1 VIELHRALAPL
12 SDKAWAHI
20 EHEARELLRTRLAA
34 RRVVDFVGPLGW
46 EHSAIDLGRVQ
57 VLDGRVSGGALVRL
71 RRVRPLAEL
80 RIPFELEREE
90 LELIDRGAGRVELEP
105 LHEAAKVFAASE
117 DTALFEGYPE
127 AEIPGIVAD
136 STQKGVTLPREAEE
150 IPAAATEALEQLRQA
165 GVSGPYAMALGPEPY
180 AALEAAG
187 GGGYPVLKHVERL
200 LDGPVVWAPS
210 LRGGV
215 VLSRRGGDFRLVCG
229 RDAAIGYLSHDEK
242 IVRLYLEESFSAE
255 LNTPEAAV
263 PLLLEVP
270 PTPRSRRR

>member
-1 VIELHRALAPL
+1 MIELHRALAPL
-12 SDKAWAHI
+12 SPKAWDHI
-20 EHEARELLRTRLAA
+20 EGEARELLETRLAA
-34 RRVVDFVGPLGW
+34 RRLVDFVGPLGW
-46 EHSAIDLGRVQ
+46 EHSAIDLGHVRL
-57 VLDGRVSGGALVRL
+57 LDGLASGGALVRL

-80 RIPFELEREE
+80 RILFELERDEI
-90 LELIDRGAGRVELEP
+90 ELIDRGAGRVELGA

-127 AEIPGIVAD
+127 ADIPGIVTD
-136 STQKGVTLPREAEE
+136 STQKGVALPREAEAL
-150 IPAAATEALEQLRQA
+150 PNAVTEALEQLRQA
-165 GVSGPYAMALGPEPY
+165 GVSGPYGMALGPEPY
-180 AALEAAG
+180 AALEAAGG

-242 IVRLYLEESFSAE
+242 VVRLYLEESFSAE
-255 LNTPEAAV
+255 IDTPEAAV
-263 PLLLEVP
+263 PLVSEA
-270 PTPRSRRR
+270 PRPRRR

>member
-1 VIELHRALAPL
+1 MIELHRALAPL
-12 SDKAWAHI
+12 SSTAWERV

-34 RRVVDFVGPLGW
+34 RRLVDFVGPLGW
-46 EHSAIDLGRVQ
+46 KHSAIDLGHLQ
-57 VLDGRVSGGALVRL
+57 LLDGRASSGALVRL

-80 RIPFELEREE
+80 RILFELERDE
-90 LELIDRGAGRVELEP
+90 LELIDRGAGRVELGA

-127 AEIPGIVAD
+127 AEIPGIVTD
-136 STQKGVTLPREAEE
+136 STQKGVALPREPEAL
-150 IPAAATEALEQLRQA
+150 PNAVTEALEQLRQA
-165 GVSGPYAMALGPEPY
+165 GVSGPYGMALGPEPF

-200 LDGPVVWAPS
+200 LEGPVVWAPS

-215 VLSRRGGDFRLVCG
+215 VLSRRGDDFRLVCG

-242 IVRLYLEESFSAE
+242 VVRLYLEESFSAE
-255 LNTPEAAV
+255 VNTPEAAV
-263 PLLLEVP
+263 PLLLPEAS
-270 PTPRSRRR
+270 RARRR